1 MREMKDSGIEWI
13 GEIPQNWS
21 ISPLFCYFT
30 EGRNPNVGLKNDN
43 LLSLSY
49 GNIIRKDINTKDGLL
64 PANFESYNIVRK
76 HHIIVRTLDLQNDKK
91 SLRTGLVK
99 EESGIITSAYLNLVP
114 KQYIYS
120 PYYYYLLHV
129 YDLIKVFYNMG
140 NGVRQSLN
148 FKEFSKL
155 PLISPTDYEQKKIA
169 DYLDSKCSQIDLI
182 IEKQKQIIEKLKEYK
197 TSLITEVVTKGLDPN
212 VEMKD
217 SGVEWIG
224 KIPKHWCYLAF
235 RNVLFERT
243 EKNDPICTNER
254 LSLSIDKGV
263 TLYAEKT
270 TNLDRFKDDVSQYK
284 LAYEGDLVLNSMNM
298 IVGAVGVSNYFGCVS
313 PAYYTYY
320 DNKADHI
327 TSRYCDYLFRC
338 KTMRKV
344 LFSLGKGIMSIDRG
358 DDRIN
363 TCRLKVSR
371 TDLRALK
378 IPVPPEAE
386 QRKIVNFLNQK
397 EITINKT
404 ISDRQIAI
412 EKLQEY
418 KKSLIYEVV
427 TGKREV

>member
-13 GEIPQNWS
+13 GEIPQNWN

-30 EGRNPNVGLKNDN
+30 EGRKPNIGLMNDN

-64 PANFESYNIVRK
+64 PANFESYNIVQK

-99 EESGIITSAYLNLVP
+99 EESGIITSAYLDLVP
-114 KQYIYS
+114 KQYTYS

-155 PLISPTDYEQKKIA
+155 PLISPTDYEQKKIS
-169 DYLDSKCSQIDLI
+169 DYLDSKCSKIDSI
-182 IEKQKQIIEKLKEYK
+182 IEKQKQIIEKLKGYK

-212 VEMKD
+212 AKMKD

-224 KIPKHWCYLAF
+224 KIPRDWSVECLKYIYNKA
-235 RNVLFERT
+235 NVGE
-243 EKNDPICTNER
+243 
-254 LSLSIDKGV
+254 SIDKD
-263 TLYAEKT
+263 YT
-270 TNLDRFKDDVSQYK
+270 TDDDNDYVFYTAGLK
-284 LAYEGDLVLNSMNM
+284 PIHTKYCDFPRDKYTKEHDLLLARNGTPYVYLPNNNS
-298 IVGAVGVSNYFGCVS
+298 VYS
-313 PAYYTYY
+313 
-320 DNKADHI
+320 DHI
-327 TSRYCDYLFRC
+327 IRISIENNVDRRFVRYSLQQAIESLKVEVVSIATWSISLWKKQKLPLPQLVVQQRIADYLDSKC
-338 KTMRKV
+338 SQIDT
-344 LFSLGKGIMSIDRG
+344 SI
-358 DDRIN
+358 I
-363 TCRLKVSR
+363 K
-371 TDLRALK
+371 K
-378 IPVPPEAE
+378 E
-386 QRKIVNFLNQK
+386 QI
-397 EITINKT
+397 
-404 ISDRQIAI
+404 I